1 MLEKRWTIMK
11 NAALVL
17 EGGATRGVFTTGVL
31 DCLMEKNL
39 YLSHVIG
46 VSMGACNAI
55 SYVSRQKGRTKNCL
69 IHESNS
75 DYDFYYMGAG
85 TERKMKLML
94 PQLLKNRQVLCNAC
108 DEGKVLLFTGN
119 ACDVLGKSIT
129 DAEGLR
135 HEALGIGSFETREEK
150 TRINGDCIA
159 CFDGVQEELVGFIN
173 KCSWNTGVDTP
184 LVSLRLGKGNEKDKP
199 WDGFRRNNCLGTHLT
214 GPLLAKNPAML
225 RYIAALITKEAVPLD
240 IVSPFMIH
248 GYEVTKRELLKRLEA

>member
-1 MLEKRWTIMK
+1 MK
-11 NAALVL
+11 IKLLHLYGDV
-17 EGGATRGVFTTGVL
+17 
-31 DCLMEKNL
+31 MNL
-39 YLSHVIG
+39 YGEYANVAILARYLKDLGHSVCVDTLSLYEEKDI
-46 VSMGACNAI
+46 
-55 SYVSRQKGRTKNCL
+55 
-69 IHESNS
+69 S